1 MRQRKHHR
9 DDKRQKGQFMT
20 PDALARQI
28 VSRLDLS
35 GCRQILEPSCGEGAF
50 LSAVARKVKQQSG
63 RRMSPTSA
71 ELIGIEVDSE
81 VAGRA
86 RERMQR
92 QVADDD
98 PAVRVTVRRG
108 DFFRALLPAGLMPDD
123 RDRPCH
129 LAPGSFDLV
138 VGNPPFGGTFD
149 SSLEDWLDRRLGKR
163 GGLKIK
169 KETYAFFIVAAVDLL
184 RNGGRLVFICSDS
197 LLTISTMAGLRRF
210 LMDHGE
216 TRLREIDEFSG
227 ETSYPMV
234 VLEFVKSKRVGLVA
248 RNGVPMS
255 RTAIRRTPHASWG
268 ISPDL
273 EELFHGGFLGD
284 MFVASSGMT
293 TGNNDLFVRA
303 DDGSGRIEEPYRFEF
318 YDGKVT
324 LAYELERARLGR
336 LSARRRAAL
345 EAAESRGDVE
355 SRLRV
360 VRRETPL
367 VVSLPDPRYRPY
379 NKANGRLVFS
389 HPTHWIYWESDGEAV
404 LTYKRTGNWYLRG
417 VGGQPYFGRE
427 GLTWQLVGS
436 RFTARYLPEGY
447 ILDSGAPCAFLREG
461 VRRVELLFVLAW
473 LLSPLAKRV
482 LKTVINH
489 TRNIQ
494 SKDFERMPYPWWV
507 SHEDRSAIV
516 ATVRGMIAEA
526 RDGRKWSWS
535 DHRIREL
542 GARFEM
548 RREARNEAIVKTQAP
563 IRKPP
568 SLRPRSEETAV
579 SLFT

>member
-35 GCRQILEPSCGEGAF
+35 GCRQILEPSCGDGAF
-50 LSAVARKVKQQSG
+50 LSAVAQELKQQSG
-63 RRMSPTSA
+63 RRMSSTTT

-98 PAVRVTVRRG
+98 PAVRVAVRRG

-184 RNGGRLVFICSDS
+184 RDGGRLVFICSDS
-197 LLTISTMAGLRRF
+197 MLTISTMAGLRRF

-216 TRLREIDEFSG
+216 THLREIDEFSG

-234 VLEFVKSKRVGLVA
+234 VLEFVKSKRIGLVA
-248 RNGVPMS
+248 RSGVPMS
-255 RTAIRRTPHASWG
+255 RTAVRRTPHASWG

-284 MFVASSGMT
+284 LFVASSGMT

-303 DDGSGRIEEPYRFEF
+303 DDGSDRIEEPYQFEF

-345 EAAESRGDVE
+345 EAAESRGDAE

-360 VRRETPL
+360 IRRETPL

-389 HPTHWIYWESDGEAV
+389 HPTHWIYWENDGEAV

-548 RREARNEAIVKTQAP
+548 RREARNEAIVKTPAP
-563 IRKPP
+563 IRRPP

>member
-20 PDALARQI
+20 PDALARRI
-28 VSRLDLS
+28 VSRLDLT
-35 GCRQILEPSCGEGAF
+35 GCRRILEPSCGEGAF
-50 LSAVARKVKQQSG
+50 LSAVAQELKSQG
-63 RRMSPTSA
+63 GTPMSAAAA
-71 ELIGIEVDSE
+71 ELIGVEVDPE

-86 RERMQR
+86 RERMRR
-92 QVADDD
+92 QVEADD

-108 DFFRALLPAGLMPDD
+108 DFFRALLPAGLTPDD
-123 RDRPCH
+123 RDRPGH

-149 SSLEDWLDRRLGKR
+149 SSLEDRLDRRLGKR
-163 GGLKIK
+163 GGRKIK
-169 KETYAFFIVAAVDLL
+169 KETYSFFIVAAVDLL
-184 RNGGRLVFICSDS
+184 RDGGRLVFICSDS
-197 LLTISTMAGLRRF
+197 LLTISTMSGLRRF

-216 TRLREIDEFSG
+216 THLREVDDFSD

-234 VLEFVKSKRVGLVA
+234 VLEFVKNKGIGLVS
-248 RNGVPMS
+248 RNGAPMS
-255 RTAIRRTPHASWG
+255 RAAVRRTPHASWG

-273 EELFHGGFLGD
+273 EDVFRGGFLGD
-284 MFVASSGMT
+284 LFVASSGMT
-293 TGNNDLFVRA
+293 TGNNDLFVRTA
-303 DDGSGRIEEPYRFEF
+303 DEDGRIEEPYRFDFHDDE
-318 YDGKVT
+318 VT

-336 LSARRRAAL
+336 LSAPRRAAL
-345 EAAESRGDVE
+345 EAAERRGDLE
-355 SRLRV
+355 RRLKV
-360 VRRETPL
+360 IRRETPL
-367 VVSLPDPRYRPY
+367 VVTLPDPRYRPY

-389 HPTHWIYWESDGEAV
+389 DPTHWIYWENEGEAV
-404 LTYKRTGNWYLRG
+404 LTYKKTGNWYLRG

-461 VRRVELLFVLAW
+461 VQRDELLFVLAW

-507 SHEDRSAIV
+507 SDDDRSEIV
-516 ATVRGMIAEA
+516 ATVRKMIAEA

-535 DHRIREL
+535 DRRIREL
-542 GARFEM
+542 GERFEM
-548 RREARNEAIVKTQAP
+548 RRETRSEAIAP
-563 IRKPP
+563 TRRPVRRPP
-568 SLRPRSEETAV
+568 PLRPRSEEAGV
-579 SLFT
+579 SLFR